1 MSAQAA
7 IAAIGVASPLLELVF
22 RTFDPS
28 KMAQRLVHVFTE
40 WHKRSQIDRA
50 SAQAML
56 RTYRARSRKL
66 RSDYSFGAAD
76 AMARVLGLTSV
87 DLEAWGEMA
96 YESPPLGE
104 GRTAGGGGGGGGD
117 APPSSAGSTTSSS
130 SGSNSTSSTS
140 GVSGSDA
147 YQAEMARLRS
157 ALEGSAAWR
166 FLSGPGL
173 PASATVYMTSL
184 MGEHSILL
192 SASSHPNATAGGH
205 LTAAEVLSSQQ
216 MSRIVVPLLFA
227 GCVRVCDARDNVM
240 MTMDRSERYGMM
252 RV

>member
-1 MSAQAA
+1 M
-7 IAAIGVASPLLELVF
+7 GVASPLLELVF
-22 RTFDPS
+22 RTFDPA
-28 KMAQRLVHVFTE
+28 KMAQRLVHVFAE

-87 DLEAWGEMA
+87 DLEAWGEVA

-104 GRTAGGGGGGGGD
+104 GRAAGGDGGGD
-117 APPSSAGSTTSSS
+117 APPSSAGSTTSSG
-130 SGSNSTSSTS
+130 SGSNSISTSSTS

-157 ALEGSAAWR
+157 ALEGSAVALPVGARAAGLRDRLHDQPDGRGQHPFVGLVAPERDGGPPHGGGGAEQPADEPRRGPAPLRRVR
-166 FLSGPGL
+166 F
-173 PASATVYMTSL
+173 
-184 MGEHSILL
+184 
-192 SASSHPNATAGGH
+192 
-205 LTAAEVLSSQQ
+205 
-216 MSRIVVPLLFA
+216 
-227 GCVRVCDARDNVM
+227 CVCDARDNVM
-240 MTMDRSERYGMM
+240 VTTMDRSERYGMM
-252 RV
+252 RA